1 MATPNQPDN
10 DVHDSLI
17 MPKSEQDDGSPVE
30 TPFEKEVARLKD
42 RETRD
47 ILRVQRVNFEMHH
60 GDAMVVIKF
69 PDLEFADCNGEEW
82 VTKKFFMSSS
92 KLLGTGSSVFKQLLS
107 DASQKQIIRRLGL
120 GDDLTCRYVLDL
132 TPPTEGEESAAML
145 IQASLSSA
153 VRAWWLS
160 SERLNISP
168 SLVSG
173 HDDHCSNHMD
183 VPLHAEKVVTGVP
196 PKLPAGITDL
206 DRIKP
211 SHARDID
218 DFCPIRL
225 RANIIR
231 LLMAISGA
239 ELVLN
244 SAPRVYTLACVASS
258 LDCIDVVR
266 DEVTVWLLAQPKFI
280 DINAED
286 ALQISWMLQISDVA
300 RASFRVIVAERA
312 LAILGAVDAEQ
323 VTKKKKEE
331 EQPFGRPRAAVT
343 EDQATCIQYAAQKFA
358 DRVQSTFSKL
368 MSDDVFDWLGISEW
382 RKLKL
387 IGYRIETTLNNDF
400 PSLRNSPLEPEYV
413 PTGLLHDAKNAL
425 KSVQD
430 TLLRFM
436 HGVIQDALDLR
447 LSHTTLE
454 SLDRNRAYYIGSS
467 QFISTAEI
475 YSKLALVQRLM
486 VPAFWDHLRNI
497 LREPMIIERI
507 LDKDTVQLNTS
518 VAMVFRPKAILTGGD
533 DDLTLSLEA
542 LEKQLRDATAT
553 LCSEWAFPSLEV
565 ELGHTKHLILGLSD
579 EEFKFLPLWADG
591 LDDGTGGVYESNV
604 PDAELGPIG
613 PGPSFRTGGT
623 VATDVSSITQSTP
636 TISAPGTVTMTIGRS
651 LAAVRSDS
659 GNTVAESEHQA
670 INGRSASSSGQADTP
685 SPTGS
690 VILYDEDSDY
700 YRDEENDDDAD
711 DPWEDLGSWS
721 VTSDNELD
729 G

>member
-10 DVHDSLI
+10 DVHGSLI
-17 MPKSEQDDGSPVE
+17 MPKIEQDDGYTVE

-42 RETRD
+42 RETCD
-47 ILRVQRVNFEMHH
+47 IFRVQRVNFEMQH
-60 GDAMVVIKF
+60 GDTMVVIKF

-82 VTKKFFMSSS
+82 VTKKFFMDLS

-107 DASQKQIIRRLGL
+107 DDSQKQIIRRLGL
-120 GDDLTCRYVLDL
+120 GDDLPCRYVLDL

-183 VPLHAEKVVTGVP
+183 VPLHAEKVVTDVP
-196 PKLPAGITDL
+196 PKLPAGIIDL
-206 DRIKP
+206 DLIKP
-211 SHARDID
+211 SSARDID

-266 DEVTVWLLAQPKFI
+266 DEVTVWLLAQPNCKFI

-300 RASFRVIVAERA
+300 RASFRIIVAERA

-368 MSDDVFDWLGISEW
+368 MSDDIFDWLGISEW
-382 RKLKL
+382 RKLKF

-425 KSVQD
+425 KSMQD
-430 TLLRFM
+430 ALLRFM
-436 HGVIQDALDLR
+436 HGAIQDALDLR

-454 SLDRNRAYYIGSS
+454 SLDGNRAYYIGSS

-486 VPAFWDHLRNI
+486 VPAFWDNLSI
-497 LREPMIIERI
+497 TLQEPKMIEL

-518 VAMVFRPKAILTGGD
+518 VAMVFSPKAILTGGN
-533 DDLTLSLEA
+533 DDLTFSLKVF
-542 LEKQLRDATAT
+542 EKQLRDAIAT
-553 LCSEWAFPSLEV
+553 LRSEWAFPSLEV

-579 EEFKFLPLWADG
+579 EEFKFLPLWAEG

-623 VATDVSSITQSTP
+623 VTTDVSSITQSTP
-636 TISAPGTVTMTIGRS
+636 TISAPGTVTMTAGRS

-659 GNTVAESEHQA
+659 GNTVTESEHQI
-670 INGRSASSSGQADTP
+670 INGRPASSSGQADTP

-690 VILYDEDSDY
+690 VILYDEESDY
-700 YRDEENDDDAD
+700 YSDEENDDDDDDD
-711 DPWEDLGSWS
+711 DPWEDLANWS
-721 VTSDNELD
+721 VTSDN
-729 G
+729 